1 MEVDKGAAGCF
12 VGLMVIG
19 VVVLG
24 AVLIATNVGG
34 FMDNANRSEA
44 ARLQAQAD
52 LTRAQRDMDREHNEH
67 TETMFM
73 LWTASLAA
81 FTGGQGLLDL
91 LGLVLIGVLALAGGY
106 ALGVRRT

>member
-12 VGLMVIG
+12 VGLMVLG
-19 VVVLG
+19 VVVF
-24 AVLIATNVGG
+24 AAILIATNVGG
-34 FMDNANRSEA
+34 LMDGANRSEA

-52 LTRAQRDMDREHNEH
+52 LTRAQRDVDREHNEH

-81 FTGGQGLLDL
+81 FTGGQGLLDV
-91 LGLVLIGVLALAGGY
+91 LGLMLIGALALAGGY
-106 ALGVRRT
+106 ALGVRRA